1 MTVWSSHLTPPGF
14 AATCTL
20 LALCAV
26 PAGPGVDPSAPGWEG
41 QEDKTDAFGFY
52 EMVVKPEVYHVR
64 YEPPPERT
72 DLAAVRIRDVI
83 LGWDTVQDVTLP
95 AGSRLRGRVLG
106 PTGMPLADVDLDFE
120 DPRTGQQLATSNDDT
135 EADGRYAT
143 TVIRGTWNVV
153 FEPPPG
159 MGAGSLQVDG
169 VDLTADAVLDVTLPR
184 GFQVTGRIETEAG
197 FPLANIDLD
206 VEEPSGRRIPTPGD
220 DTNHSG
226 SFTLTVPEGRFHV
239 FAVPPQGM
247 PLAPAALYDVSVDRD
262 LDLGTIV
269 LRPGI
274 VTTGVVRDPDGQ
286 AVAGAELDLRQPGS
300 CDLYPAANDDTDA
313 VGAFALRVKPGVY
326 DLVVNPPTDSPLA
339 AYRFEDVELLADGVV
354 DLTVPSWSVPREH
367 IAARITDPQGR
378 GLSNVIV
385 RGEPLGAGDLWT
397 VTTDPAG
404 DFSRSVVPGR
414 YRIDVEPA
422 PDSEI
427 RGLHLSSV
435 DLPCGLPATLSLS
448 PIVRVIPPARRIR
461 TWPNP
466 WGSFASIA
474 LDLVASEPDATLEV
488 FDVTGRRVRTLYR
501 GALPAGT
508 TDLRWDGTND
518 RGRPVA
524 SGFYVLRLVSERQ
537 TLTHKFTRIRRR

>member
-1 MTVWSSHLTPPGF
+1 
-14 AATCTL
+14 
-20 LALCAV
+20 
-26 PAGPGVDPSAPGWEG
+26 
-41 QEDKTDAFGFY
+41 
-52 EMVVKPEVYHVR
+52 
-64 YEPPPERT
+64 
-72 DLAAVRIRDVI
+72 
-83 LGWDTVQDVTLP
+83 
-95 AGSRLRGRVLG
+95 
-106 PTGMPLADVDLDFE
+106 
-120 DPRTGQQLATSNDDT
+120 
-135 EADGRYAT
+135 
-143 TVIRGTWNVV
+143 
-153 FEPPPG
+153 
-159 MGAGSLQVDG
+159 
-169 VDLTADAVLDVTLPR
+169 
-184 GFQVTGRIETEAG
+184 
-197 FPLANIDLD
+197 
-206 VEEPSGRRIPTPGD
+206 
-220 DTNHSG
+220 
-226 SFTLTVPEGRFHV
+226 
-239 FAVPPQGM
+239 
-247 PLAPAALYDVSVDRD
+247 
-262 LDLGTIV
+262 
-269 LRPGI
+269 
-274 VTTGVVRDPDGQ
+274 
-286 AVAGAELDLRQPGS
+286 
-300 CDLYPAANDDTDA
+300 
-313 VGAFALRVKPGVY
+313 
-326 DLVVNPPTDSPLA
+326 VVNPPTDSPLA

-404 DFSRSVVPGR
+404 DFSRAVVPGR